1 MTLTIPA
8 ETIEAYRNTRYDIHA
23 GNTTVSLRI
32 GKPDIAMAALHRQY
46 GVYCSVFITA
56 WNPLGK
62 SVSDDINERANI
74 GLIQQLDAEGIA
86 FLEGAGIGTD
96 THWPPEQSLLALGI
110 SKERATE
117 LCKRYDQ
124 NAAVFI
130 GPDCIPV
137 LILHPEASDEPA
149 LTIKASPL

>member
-1 MTLTIPA
+1 MTITIPA

-32 GKPDIAMAALHRQY
+32 GKPDITMAELHRQY
-46 GVYCSVFITA
+46 DVHCSVFITA

-74 GLIQQLDAEGIA
+74 NLKQQLEAEGIA
-86 FLEGAGIGTD
+86 FLEGEGIGTD
-96 THWPPEQSLLALGI
+96 THWPPEKSLLAFGI
-110 SKERATE
+110 SKERTTE

-124 NAAVFI
+124 NAVVFI

-137 LILHPEASDEPA
+137 LIFHPEASDEHAP
-149 LTIKASPL
+149 TMEASPI